1 MADVRGGR
9 TRSSSMRLT
18 IPLQRALLG
27 AIAAA
32 ILAGMIPAGI
42 VLDRRLAAAL
52 ETRARADLALA
63 PRILA
68 DRTAANNDVLM
79 MYAKDFA
86 HVPGLGAALLAGD
99 RAGVLRIVDS
109 ARASVGGGDPV
120 VIGAGGDAWVGGGAD
135 STLVAGTR
143 AGKMP
148 VELRRDGRVL
158 RTVALAP
165 VVVDGRWVGAAG
177 VTTAIDERA
186 AGVLSGLTRS
196 DVVIV
201 ADGRNMVAATTL
213 DTAAARAV
221 ASAVFASRRDS
232 AHATVDVVIGGK
244 HLLAVPAA
252 LAPVGTV
259 VFVRSLDAEL
269 AVLPQLRRVAA
280 VSALAALVVALAL
293 GTLLAARVARP
304 VRQLAGAAA
313 ALGDGEFGVPVP
325 QSRVRE
331 VARVAAT
338 FDEMRRALAARLAE
352 LRQANAALTDR
363 NARLTA
369 LQADLMQRDRLAAT
383 GRLVT
388 QLAHEIRNPIA
399 NLRNCLELIRRRV
412 GDDAEALEFSD
423 LAIDELLR
431 LHELAEQMLDLNRPR
446 DPASSRCR
454 PVAVAREVAALAS
467 AGVPDHELV
476 ITVDGDETAEA
487 AIAPDAL
494 KQVLVNLVQNAREAA
509 SIGGAHATREDP
521 TRIAISVRRGPDV
534 VLLEVADNGPGIPTA
549 ILPRI
554 FDPFFTT
561 KEAVH
566 GVGLGLFVAEGL
578 VRTAGGSITVDNVA
592 ADSEHASA
600 LGGAR
605 FRIALAVPAD
615 SVSSGSANGA
625 RPDASVSS

>member
-1 MADVRGGR
+1 
-9 TRSSSMRLT
+9 MRLT

-42 VLDRRLAAAL
+42 VLDRRLAAEL
-52 ETRARADLALA
+52 EARARADLALA

-68 DRTAANNDVLM
+68 DRTVANNNVLM

-86 HVPGLGAALLAGD
+86 HVSGLAAALMAGD
-99 RAGVLRIVDS
+99 RVSVLRIVDS
-109 ARASVGGGDPV
+109 ARSSIGGGDPV
-120 VIGAGGDAWVGGGAD
+120 VIGATGDAWVGGGAD
-135 STLVAGTR
+135 SALVAGTR

-148 VELRRDGRVL
+148 VELRRDGSVL

-177 VTTAIDERA
+177 VTTPIDERA

-201 ADGRNMVAATTL
+201 ADGRNMIAATTL

-221 ASAVFASRRDS
+221 TSAVLASARDS
-232 AHATVDVVIGGK
+232 ANATIDVVVGGK
-244 HLLAVPAA
+244 RLLAVPAA

-269 AVLPQLRRVAA
+269 AVLPQLRRVAG
-280 VSALAALVVALAL
+280 VSAVAALVVALAL
-293 GTLLAARVARP
+293 GALLAARVSRP

-331 VARVAAT
+331 VARVAGT
-338 FDEMRRALAARLAE
+338 FDEMRRALAARLAD

-412 GDDAEALEFSD
+412 GNDAEAVEFAD

-454 PVAVAREVAALAS
+454 PIVVAREVAALAS
-467 AGVPDHELV
+467 AGISHHEL
-476 ITVDGDETAEA
+476 IIAVDGDETVEA

-509 SIGGAHATREDP
+509 AIARSHAAAEP
-521 TRIAISVRRGPDV
+521 TRIAIMVARTNDV
-534 VLLEVADNGPGIPTA
+534 VQLEVADNGPGIPAA

-578 VRTAGGSITVDNVA
+578 VRTAGGSIAVENTTPDTPR
-592 ADSEHASA
+592 ASGNA

-605 FRIALAVPAD
+605 FRITLAVPAD
-615 SVSSGSANGA
+615 SGSPGSGNGT
-625 RPDASVSS
+625 RPDILTAPLS

>member
-1 MADVRGGR
+1 
-9 TRSSSMRLT
+9 MRLT

-52 ETRARADLALA
+52 EERARADLALA

-99 RAGVLRIVDS
+99 RASVLRIVDS

-120 VIGAGGDAWVGGGAD
+120 VIGATGDAWVGRGAD
-135 STLVAGTR
+135 SALVAGTR

-148 VELRRDGRVL
+148 VELRRDGSVL

-165 VVVDGRWVGAAG
+165 VLVDGRWVGAVG
-177 VTTAIDERA
+177 VTTPIDERA
-186 AGVLSGLTRS
+186 AEVLSGLTRS

-201 ADGRNMVAATTL
+201 ADGRNMVSASTL
-213 DTAAARAV
+213 DSTAAHAV
-221 ASAVFASRRDS
+221 AAAVLQSRDS
-232 AHATVDVVIGGK
+232 ATAVIPVNVEGK
-244 HLLAVPAA
+244 RLLAIPAA

-259 VFVRSLDAEL
+259 VFVRALDAEL

-280 VSALAALVVALAL
+280 ISALAALVVALAL
-293 GTLLAARVARP
+293 GTMLAARVARP

-313 ALGDGEFGVPVP
+313 ALGDGDFGVPVP

-331 VARVAAT
+331 VARVAGT
-338 FDEMRRALAARLAE
+338 FDDMRRALAARLAE

-412 GDDAEALEFSD
+412 GDDAETVEFAD

-454 PVAVAREVAALAS
+454 PIAVAREVAALAS
-467 AGVPDHELV
+467 AGVPHHELL
-476 ITVDGDETAEA
+476 ITVDGDDAAEA

-494 KQVLVNLVQNAREAA
+494 KQVLVNLVQNAREAVSLA
-509 SIGGAHATREDP
+509 RSHAATGGP
-521 TRIAISVRRGPDV
+521 TRIAIAVARHQDLV
-534 VLLEVADNGPGIPTA
+534 QLEVADNGPGIPPA

-578 VRTAGGSITVDNVA
+578 VRTAGGSITVESA
-592 ADSEHASA
+592 TTDSGLARGTA

-615 SVSSGSANGA
+615 SASPGTSGSSNGA
-625 RPDASVSS
+625 RPDTSASPRS

>member
-1 MADVRGGR
+1 
-9 TRSSSMRLT
+9 MRLT

-52 ETRARADLALA
+52 EARARADLALA

-68 DRTAANNDVLM
+68 DRTAANNNVLM

-86 HVPGLGAALLAGD
+86 HVTGLAAALLAGD
-99 RAGVLRIVDS
+99 RASVLRLVDS
-109 ARASVGGGDPV
+109 ARSSIGGGDPV
-120 VIGAGGDAWVGGGAD
+120 VIGTTGDALVGGGAD
-135 STLVAGTR
+135 SALVAGTR

-148 VELRRDGRVL
+148 VELRRDGSVL

-165 VVVDGRWVGAAG
+165 VIVDGQWVGAAG

-201 ADGRNMVAATTL
+201 ADGNMVAATTL
-213 DTAAARAV
+213 DSAAARAV
-221 ASAVFASRRDS
+221 AAAVLARNRDS
-232 AHATVDVVIGGK
+232 AGVTLDVVVRGK
-244 HLLAVPAA
+244 RLLAMPAA

-269 AVLPQLRRVAA
+269 AVLPQLRRVAGI
-280 VSALAALVVALAL
+280 SALAALVVALAL
-293 GTLLAARVARP
+293 GVLLAARIARP

-313 ALGDGEFGVPVP
+313 ALGDGDFGVPVP

-331 VARVAAT
+331 VARVAGT

-399 NLRNCLELIRRRV
+399 SLRNCLELIRRRV

-454 PVAVAREVAALAS
+454 PLVVAREVAALAS
-467 AGVPDHELV
+467 AGVPHHELV
-476 ITVDGDETAEA
+476 ITVDGDEMAEA

-509 SIGGAHATREDP
+509 SLARTAASTEP
-521 TRIAISVRRGPDV
+521 TRIAIAVTRGHDLV
-534 VLLEVADNGPGIPTA
+534 QLEVADNGPGIPPA
-549 ILPRI
+549 IVSRI

-578 VRTAGGSITVDNVA
+578 VRTAGGSITVENAAPNVD
-592 ADSEHASA
+592 DSTPA

-605 FRIALAVPAD
+605 FRIALAVPTD
-615 SVSSGSANGA
+615 SASGSSSASSNGSRTDATASA
-625 RPDASVSS
+625 RT